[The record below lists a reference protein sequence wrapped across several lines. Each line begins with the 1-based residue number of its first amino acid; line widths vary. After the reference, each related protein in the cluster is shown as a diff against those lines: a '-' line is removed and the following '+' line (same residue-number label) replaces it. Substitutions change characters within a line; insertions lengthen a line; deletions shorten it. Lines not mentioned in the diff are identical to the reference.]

1 MAAPSLVLNRGQILL
16 IQSYSLNGI
25 VLTNND
31 YIFTTVVAVNSL
43 SELYSV
49 GDYLTF
55 NPLGATLLSYDSVT
69 YYLTT
74 EDKVI
79 FKEAYLT

>member
-16 IQSYSLNGI
+16 IESYSLNGI

-31 YIFTTVVAVNSL
+31 YIFTTVVSVNSL
-43 SELYSV
+43 SELYQV
-49 GDYLTF
+49 GNFVTF
-55 NPLGATLLSYDSVT
+55 DPSGATLLIFDNST

-74 EDKVI
+74 EDKII
-79 FKEAYLT
+79 FKETYPS